1 MTYCSSSNKEL
12 ISSDELYCLVLL
24 HPVRGL
30 PTNPRGL
37 VVAYTSDAGSAAIT
51 TNKNR
56 TEGLRLS
63 WQHLSPADRPVTIS
77 SFIQKNASTDR
88 IAPSFQTRTN
98 DTPNFQTRLTV
109 LPTLFLSILRTGL
122 VYSTVVARCGLALRD
137 NHAI

>member
-30 PTNPRGL
+30 HTNPRGL
-37 VVAYTSDAGSAAIT
+37 VVTYTSDAGSAAIT

-63 WQHLSPADRPVTIS
+63 WQHLSPADRPPVRNIIIIIIIIIM
-77 SFIQKNASTDR
+77 FN
-88 IAPSFQTRTN
+88 
-98 DTPNFQTRLTV
+98 
-109 LPTLFLSILRTGL
+109 ILYIMFNIYYIL
-122 VYSTVVARCGLALRD
+122 CLICYIMLYYMLCYV
-137 NHAI
+137 

>member
-30 PTNPRGL
+30 HTNQRGL
-37 VVAYTSDAGSAAIT
+37 VVAYTSDTGSAAIT

-63 WQHLSPADRPVTIS
+63 WQHLSPADRPPSAAIPNLLVLGTVGNLGSYSGSLDRATGEKVT
-77 SFIQKNASTDR
+77 
-88 IAPSFQTRTN
+88 
-98 DTPNFQTRLTV
+98 
-109 LPTLFLSILRTGL
+109 
-122 VYSTVVARCGLALRD
+122 
-137 NHAI
+137 